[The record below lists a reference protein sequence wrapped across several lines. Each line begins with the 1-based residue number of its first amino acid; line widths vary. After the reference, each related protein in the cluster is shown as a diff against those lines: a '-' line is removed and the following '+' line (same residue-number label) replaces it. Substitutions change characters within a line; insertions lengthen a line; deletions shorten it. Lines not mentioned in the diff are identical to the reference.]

1 MSSPVPGKVVEKSA
15 KETWP
20 LPPLGGWGTLHLR
33 PEGVFELHWASLARP
48 SVLDHSVD
56 LGLSAQRPLLLALT
70 RARTPAERY
79 RILDAA
85 WNASSSPAAPAS
97 PSAAADPLVLLD
109 VMLEESVLTD
119 ISALV
124 DTCIAM
130 PWLAVRALKLWKN
143 GLRDDSAVAISR

>member
-1 MSSPVPGKVVEKSA
+1 MSDI
-15 KETWP
+15 WP

-48 SVLDHSVD
+48 SALDQSLD
-56 LGLSAQRPLLLALT
+56 AGLSVQRPLLLALT

-79 RILDAA
+79 RILDTA
-85 WNASSSPAAPAS
+85 WNSSLPLATMS
-97 PSAAADPLVLLD
+97 PSAAGEEPLVLVD
-109 VMLEESVLTD
+109 VMLQESVLTD
-119 ISALV
+119 ISPLV

-143 GLRDDSAVAISR
+143 GLRDDAAVAIARYS